1 MSSWCPPLFDEAPQ
15 RYTKR
20 LFLYAMDEIAELL
33 RQKYKIKGYFAD
45 HYEYMA
51 QMAWLAG
58 ASSAAQAL
66 VREVDL
72 VKSAWGR
79 GDEQKTLSLIKVCAP
94 HMISVWLGDID
105 QQLQLTGDAR
115 RVQYESSVSSMLSI
129 INRFVCDEPADVS
142 VLTAQDVKGAIDMDR
157 QWNSQNNGE
166 GRPQVYACLLLS
178 KALEACGQR
187 YLDWGKVSFP
197 VESVQQFLDS
207 AAFVDLGL
215 VGDGQRPPAVMNC
228 LEQGVRPVRRY
239 YQMNME
245 GKVQPSKRP
254 QRDP

>member
-1 MSSWCPPLFDEAPQ
+1 MSSWCPPMFDEAPQ

-33 RQKYKIKGYFAD
+33 RQKYKIKGYVAD

-51 QMAWLAG
+51 QMAWLSG

-66 VREVDL
+66 VREIDG

-94 HMISVWLGDID
+94 HMISAWVGGID
-105 QQLQLTGDAR
+105 QQTGMTRDAR
-115 RVQYESSVSSMLSI
+115 RVEYESTASSMLSV
-129 INRFVCDEPADVS
+129 INRFLCTKPSDVS
-142 VLTAQDVKGAIDMDR
+142 ALTAQDVTSAIDIDR
-157 QWNSQNNGE
+157 QWSTQSDGE
-166 GRPQVYACLLLS
+166 GRPLVYACLLLS
-178 KALEACGQR
+178 KALEACGQSC
-187 YLDWGKVSFP
+187 LDWSKVSFP

-207 AAFVDLGL
+207 DALLAPGLLG
-215 VGDGQRPPAVMNC
+215 DHQRLLAVLNC

-239 YQMNME
+239 YVMNMA
-245 GKVQPSKRP
+245 GKVQPSKKT
-254 QRDP
+254 